1 MRLSNEDFES
11 MAWERFTQPISAKG
25 DAMTPLPTDAIVG
38 PLMLF
43 ASALVAALVW
53 FDWWVRH
60 D

>member
-1 MRLSNEDFES
+1 
-11 MAWERFTQPISAKG
+11 
-25 DAMTPLPTDAIVG
+25 MTPLPTDAIVG